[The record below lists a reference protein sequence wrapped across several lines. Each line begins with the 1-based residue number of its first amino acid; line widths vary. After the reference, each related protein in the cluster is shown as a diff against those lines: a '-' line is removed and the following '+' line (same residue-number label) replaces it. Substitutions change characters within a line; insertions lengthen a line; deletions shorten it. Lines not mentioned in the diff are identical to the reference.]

1 MGKNGKRLWEVAEK
15 LRGSQGFYTRLYNR
29 LCELTA
35 EEWEELEAELPQFKD
50 EIDVIF
56 YLEG

>member
-1 MGKNGKRLWEVAEK
+1 MGKNGKMLFLLAKK

-29 LCELTA
+29 LCTLTT
-35 EEWEELEAELPQFKD
+35 EEWEKLEAELPDFHD
-50 EIDVIF
+50 DLDIVF

>member
-1 MGKNGKRLWEVAEK
+1 MGKNGKRLFLLAKK
-15 LRGSQGFYTRLYNR
+15 LRCSQGFYTRLYRR

-35 EEWEELEAELPQFKD
+35 EEWEELEAVLPDFHD
-50 EIDVIF
+50 DLDVVM

>member
-1 MGKNGKRLWEVAEK
+1 MGKNGKMLFLLAKRL
-15 LRGSQGFYTRLYNR
+15 RCSQGFYTRLYSK

-35 EEWEELEAELPQFKD
+35 EEWEELEAELPDFHD
-50 EIDVIF
+50 ELDVVL

>member
-1 MGKNGKRLWEVAEK
+1 MGKNGKMLFGLAKK
-15 LRGSQGFYTRLYNR
+15 LRVSQGFYTRLYNR

-35 EEWEELEAELPQFKD
+35 EEWEELEKSLPDFND
-50 EIDVIF
+50 DLDVVL